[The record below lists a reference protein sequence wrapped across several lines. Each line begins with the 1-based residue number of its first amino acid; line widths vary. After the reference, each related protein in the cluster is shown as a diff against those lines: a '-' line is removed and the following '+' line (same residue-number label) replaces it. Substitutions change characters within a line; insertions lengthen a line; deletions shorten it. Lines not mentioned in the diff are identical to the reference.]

1 MGYIVQSIVFDKDKG
16 WDMKTAREWVKNHK
30 EFSKPIKEEETVN
43 TIRVRLFP
51 PKKAEQMGFTDYRMK
66 TLASGDVGIMLD
78 IAYNKLEGGANE
90 ETIEYEEEDP
100 TYDLRVE
107 NYNIAKNYDEA
118 YQELVVLDN
127 MRRRF
132 PEIESE
138 ERIEID
144 DDIRK
149 LETFLSKSVEKINA
163 NNEEIQRIERRLH
176 PTGGGTGSS
185 KVAVTDEEDAPNEK
199 DKAFDENTKLFEEG
213 DKLEKLLLNIEKKL
227 KKRMELRKRV
237 LLEAEKEKIIAQ
249 LQEIENKMA
258 ENFQILNGGSL
269 ANEDLQALLSKSYH
283 SKHPSDY
290 KDFIV
295 DKELSGQR
303 VQVYHNPTTQQ
314 TIVAHRGTAS
324 APNWIENVAYA
335 VSNNKS
341 GKAFQHSK
349 KIQDQAYSK
358 YGKENITTIG
368 HSKGALHAQ
377 EYGKEGKEV
386 ITLNKPV
393 NITDALFTRVPKS
406 QTDIRTQYDPV
417 SFLRPFQRGNK
428 AETIKSTTKNPLAEH
443 KTSVL
448 GRLDPRRLFG
458 SAVKK
463 PPIKEQGEDKNPAT
477 TTIQELEQQALQ
489 AQMLQ
494 QNRATV
500 NNILGQEINNITQL
514 FRRQRED
521 RLSLQE
527 GLVPEFLLDEQIRYA
542 NVTDLA
548 QRLREAILEQV
559 TADTV
564 INPQQIA
571 SNYRRIFTDNLR
583 SILINNNAE
592 RRAGE
597 PNPFVPISEGSG
609 MMCSCCGVN
618 CNCGMMRG
626 GMSGGANN
634 IRISTNE
641 TTYVIDLSDKERFY
655 YTALPY
661 VNNTHIRIYPTEE
674 GNISIH
680 EFLDNLNNRD
690 PEWDNYYQ
698 RTIVP
703 TIISKMRTTDSTDTY
718 YKLSVFRGNISA
730 WADVLENYIDF
741 AAEREGDYPTA
752 PPTPYES
759 DEDEDEVQNPLQ
771 GEGMSGGVSIQF
783 NNGLVE
789 FNTSSPSSFYKSIR
803 AYYFRERPNRRQQ
816 YQQAVRDAPNF
827 VRQQEKSIVRDFRN
841 NWNEFLDV
849 LNGDSEIE
857 KRRIVGTTE
866 LDIGGIIDAVND
878 GSVYTESEGALSSG
892 EEGAGMTG
900 GIGEFDIELGNQ
912 VERALRDAKRRWAKS
927 PKLFE
932 NLEYERR
939 MFNARYGHLMRHIQV
954 HTGMGGMDLR
964 LFRALLNYSGWV
976 RGLEIPDTSYTPVS
990 RGAGKKAKKT
1000 GKSKK

>member
-51 PKKAEQMGFTDYRMK
+51 PKKAEEMGFTDYRMK

-90 ETIEYEEEDP
+90 NVIGYEEED
-100 TYDLRVE
+100 RVE
-107 NYNIAKNYDEA
+107 
-118 YQELVVLDN
+118 ELK
-127 MRRRF
+127 RF
-132 PEIESE
+132 NLRI
-138 ERIEID
+138 ERIIERQRRNYLALKEARREIPIETQDND
-144 DDIRK
+144 DMGIELRM
-149 LETFLSKSVEKINA
+149 LEDQIND
-163 NNEEIQRIERRLH
+163 NNEEIRRNNAEIQRIEQERQRRERALH

-185 KVAVTDEEDAPNEK
+185 KVAVTNEEDAPNEK
-199 DKAFDENTKLFEEG
+199 DRAFDENTKLFEEG

-290 KDFIV
+290 KDFVV

-335 VSNNKS
+335 VSNDKS

-417 SFLRPFQRGNK
+417 SFLRPFQRGSK
-428 AETIKSTTKNPLAEH
+428 VETIKSTTKNPLKEH

-448 GRLDPRRLFG
+448 GRLDPRKMFG
-458 SAVKK
+458 K
-463 PPIKEQGEDKNPAT
+463 
-477 TTIQELEQQALQ
+477 
-489 AQMLQ
+489 
-494 QNRATV
+494 
-500 NNILGQEINNITQL
+500 
-514 FRRQRED
+514 
-521 RLSLQE
+521 
-527 GLVPEFLLDEQIRYA
+527 
-542 NVTDLA
+542 
-548 QRLREAILEQV
+548 
-559 TADTV
+559 
-564 INPQQIA
+564 
-571 SNYRRIFTDNLR
+571 
-583 SILINNNAE
+583 
-592 RRAGE
+592 
-597 PNPFVPISEGSG
+597 G
-609 MMCSCCGVN
+609 MMCECCGVN
-618 CNCGMMRG
+618 CNCGAVRG
-626 GMSGGANN
+626 GSKLYEVAKPIRQPLEPADTQRRLTSFRVPYRSSPYNGVTIALTNRQDFYKSIMKIVFDDNAGIKSDFYRLYNTARGKSILNRTMGSSISEVDLPYIYNTVVSGNIEELNDVIRNWYNDVDSDISSAIEEFDEEQEEQEGAGMTGGANN
-634 IRISTNE
+634 IRVSTNE
-641 TTYVIDLSDKERFY
+641 TTYEIDLSDKERFY

-661 VNNTHIRIYPTEE
+661 VNNTHIRIYQTED
-674 GNISIH
+674 GNVSIH

-698 RTIVP
+698 NTVIP
-703 TIISKMRTTDSTDTY
+703 TIISKMRTTDSRDTFE
-718 YKLSVFRGNISA
+718 KLSVFRRNINA
-730 WADVLENYIDF
+730 WADVLEQYIDF

-759 DEDEDEVQNPLQ
+759 DEEEDEVQNPLQ
-771 GEGMSGGVSIQF
+771 GEGMNGGVLPNAIQHTF
-783 NNGLVE
+783 KLAKNRWYRLDMEDRTQEVVN
-789 FNTSSPSSFYKSIR
+789 
-803 AYYFRERPNRRQQ
+803 RERQQ
-816 YQQAVRDAPNF
+816 F
-827 VRQQEKSIVRDFRN
+827 FRN
-841 NWNEFLDV
+841 WGELYN
-849 LNGDSEIE
+849 SEVAE
-857 KRRIVGTTE
+857 GHRT
-866 LDIGGIIDAVND
+866 LDIPDYNSLIDYFEWVFNLQPVQYVS
-878 GSVYTESEGALSSG
+878 GS
-892 EEGAGMTG
+892 GMTG
-900 GIGEFDIELGNQ
+900 GVGEFDIELGNQ

-964 LFRALLNYSGWV
+964 LFRALLNYSEWV
-976 RGLEIPDTSYTPVS
+976 KGLEIPDTSYTPVS